1 MAYAAAKSG
10 PHFFIQDDVRMIY
23 WTITETEVGVASE
36 FYVDVPEVCTMT
48 LFEQELT
55 DAGSATQVDPDLGL
69 ASGWTAGTLDEVAQ
83 NTTPG
88 TRIRTATDVR
98 ILATGKKLYV
108 RSTPDATADEIV
120 TRIVLR
126 AGHSS

>member
-1 MAYAAAKSG
+1 MAYAAVKSG
-10 PHFFIQDDVRMIY
+10 PHFFVSDGQRCTY
-23 WTITETEVGVASE
+23 WTITETEVGTSSE
-36 FYVDVPEVCTMT
+36 FYIDVPEVFTVT

-69 ASGWTAGTLDEVAQ
+69 ASGWTAGTLDEVVQ

-88 TRIRTATDVR
+88 TRIRTVTDVR
-98 ILATGKKLYV
+98 VLATGKKLYV

-126 AGHSS
+126 AGHE